1 MLSKAKLSLPP
12 PSDPRAGSR
21 PSPPQHRLGPFS
33 APGQGGNPPPPAPGQ
48 GPLPPATPD
57 LGRGL
62 VHAGP
67 GPSSGL
73 QVLLN
78 HLEDWE
84 SDRLQHRPRLPWGE
98 GALESTVSGRLRG
111 RGGGPPPSTAVPLPT
126 APLPWTGMLSWAYT
140 QPGCGKGGAGGA
152 AVWNKETKPYGPP
165 AHLSS
170 PWTGSSCS
178 HSPAS
183 TDPLDWGA
191 PGPIGPTL
199 PAPPPQLRPGVDCG
213 DRWGLRWLEGWR
225 GNGRTAFLPGFQEAG
240 AKRETEVRV
249 GDPKAA
255 GVGA

>member
-33 APGQGGNPPPPAPGQ
+33 TPGQGGNPPPPAPGQ

-126 APLPWTGMLSWAYT
+126 PPLPWTGMLSWAYT
-140 QPGCGKGGAGGA
+140 QPGCGKGGAGGPQSG
-152 AVWNKETKPYGPP
+152 TKKPNLMARLHICP
-165 AHLSS
+165 
-170 PWTGSSCS
+170 
-178 HSPAS
+178 
-183 TDPLDWGA
+183 A
-191 PGPIGPTL
+191 PGQAPAVPT
-199 PAPPPQLRPGVDCG
+199 APPPQTPWTGG
-213 DRWGLRWLEGWR
+213 PQ
-225 GNGRTAFLPGFQEAG
+225 GR
-240 AKRETEVRV
+240 
-249 GDPKAA
+249 
-255 GVGA
+255 